1 VIGIAAVSCSDQAN
15 GALCRN
21 FVASGYPTVRV
32 WNVLCFVIG
41 NLNYTV
47 GQKKLHFLYFW

>member
-21 FVASGYPTVRV
+21 FVASGYPAVRV
-32 WNVLCFVIG
+32 
-41 NLNYTV
+41 
-47 GQKKLHFLYFW
+47 